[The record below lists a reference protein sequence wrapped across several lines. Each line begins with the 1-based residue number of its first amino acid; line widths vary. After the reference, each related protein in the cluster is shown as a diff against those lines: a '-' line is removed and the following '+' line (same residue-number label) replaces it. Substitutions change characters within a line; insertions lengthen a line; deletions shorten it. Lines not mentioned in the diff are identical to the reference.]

1 MAAVYQP
8 LFLQNNLSYTR
19 VKHKIKKQMKQT
31 FFGVMLAVATLPA
44 MAQKV
49 AYTEYKLKNGMGV
62 VLHQDKSAPVVAVSV
77 MYHVGSKDEVPNRT
91 GFAHFFE
98 HLLFEGSKNIKRGEF
113 FKIVSANGGQNNAN
127 TTQDRTFYYEVFPSN
142 QLETG
147 LWLESERLLHP
158 VINEIG
164 VKTQNEVVKE
174 EKRLRVDNQPYGNFL
189 AEVMRRLFTK
199 HPYNWVTIGSLD
211 HLDAAT
217 LKEFQ
222 DFNKK
227 YYVPNNA
234 VLVIAGDIDIAK
246 TKKLVEAYFGE
257 IPMGAPVV
265 RTKVVDE
272 PIIKQIVDTAY
283 DNNIQIPALVTA
295 YRVPGMTSKEANMLS
310 MASSVL
316 SAGSSSRMYKKM
328 VDDKKNS
335 LQVGSFSY
343 SLEDYG
349 AYFMY
354 ALPNGDT
361 PLDSLLKDM
370 DDEVIKLQTTL
381 ISEEEFKKLQ
391 NQFEN
396 EYVDKNRTMLGVAE
410 NLADGYT
417 FYKNTNNINTELDEI
432 RKITR
437 QDIQNVARKYLKSNQ
452 RVLLYYLPKKDN

>member
-1 MAAVYQP
+1 M
-8 LFLQNNLSYTR
+8 
-19 VKHKIKKQMKQT
+19 KKGIFALTLIGMCV
-31 FFGVMLAVATLPA
+31 FAT
-44 MAQKV
+44 AQKV
-49 AYTEYKLKNGMGV
+49 AFTEYKLPNGLQV

-77 MYHVGSKDEVPNRT
+77 MYHVGSKDEQPNRT

-147 LWLESERLLHP
+147 LWLESERMLHP

-189 AEVMRRLFTK
+189 TAVMQKLFSV
-199 HPYNWVTIGSLD
+199 HPYGWVPIGTME

-227 YYVPNNA
+227 YYTPNNA
-234 VLVIAGDIDIAK
+234 VLVIAGDIDITK
-246 TKKLVEAYFGE
+246 TKKLVQAYFAE
-257 IPMGAPVV
+257 VPKGAALVK
-265 RTKVVDE
+265 TKVVE
-272 PIIKQIVDTAY
+272 PTITKQIIDTAY
-283 DNNIQIPALVTA
+283 DNNIQIPAIITA

-316 SAGSSSRMYKKM
+316 SAGSSSRMFKKM

-343 SLEDYG
+343 TLEDYG

-354 ALPNGDT
+354 ALPNGDIS
-361 PLDSLLKDM
+361 LDTLVKDM
-370 DDEVIKLQTTL
+370 DEEIVKLQTTL
-381 ISEEEFKKLQ
+381 IREDEFKKIQ

-396 EYVDKNRTMLGVAE
+396 EYVDKNNRMLGVAE
-410 NLADGYT
+410 NLADGYM
-417 FYKNTNNINTELDEI
+417 FYKNTNHINTELDEI
-432 RKITR
+432 RKVTR
-437 QDIQNVARKYLKSNQ
+437 QDIQNVAKKYLNKNQ
-452 RVLLYYLPKKDN
+452 RVLVYYLPKKG